1 MFERKTMREI
11 NHWNEM
17 MLDAQTF
24 INDLKDSHVKRPATE
39 RELYGDKYAGESRQ
53 ERRARERA
61 EAKAARKAKA

>member
-1 MFERKTMREI
+1 MREI

-24 INDLKDSHVKRPATE
+24 IDDLKEAHVKNAAADPA
-39 RELYGDKYAGESRQ
+39 LYRQRFAGESRQ

-61 EAKAARKAKA
+61 EAKAASKAKA

>member
-1 MFERKTMREI
+1 MREI

-17 MLDAQTF
+17 MLDAETF
-24 INDLKDSHVKRPATE
+24 VADLKKGHVKTSAADKS
-39 RELYGDKYAGESRQ
+39 LYGARLIGESRQ